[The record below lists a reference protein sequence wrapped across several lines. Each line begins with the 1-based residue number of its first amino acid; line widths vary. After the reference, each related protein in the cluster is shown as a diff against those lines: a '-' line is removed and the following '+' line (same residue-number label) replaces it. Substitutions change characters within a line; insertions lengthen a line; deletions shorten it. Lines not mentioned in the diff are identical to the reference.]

1 VTTAS
6 NLREMDAAIFT
17 DKPLGLRQ
25 RSPLSLDERFEYRAD
40 DNVVFINFE
49 GLKLQ
54 TVDHVEMLAAF
65 LDRRLRD
72 LGRRVNLIVNYD
84 NFDLR
89 SAATARFFAMA
100 REMEQRHFLSSTR
113 YSTQAFYRLKLGQ
126 AFASAKFSQTI
137 YRSFEEATH
146 ALSEPAR
153 QRSHEA
159 RFGDGGG

>member
-1 VTTAS
+1 
-6 NLREMDAAIFT
+6 MDAAIFT

-100 REMEQRHFLSSTR
+100 REMEQRHFSSSTR

>member
-1 VTTAS
+1 MSPSGVCCASVTTAS
-6 NLREMDAAIFT
+6 NLPEMDAAIFT

-72 LGRRVNLIVNYD
+72 LGRRVNLIVN
-84 NFDLR
+84 FDLR
-89 SAATARFFAMA
+89 SAATARFFAMS
-100 REMEQRHFLSSTR
+100 MD
-113 YSTQAFYRLKLGQ
+113 GN
-126 AFASAKFSQTI
+126 
-137 YRSFEEATH
+137 AT
-146 ALSEPAR
+146 
-153 QRSHEA
+153 
-159 RFGDGGG
+159 G